1 MFPPIN
7 GSLNSDPATD
17 NRTSKSKSETK
28 LSNATMVLYTQKQK
42 NASTF
47 KQILEK
53 RLNYSSFVK
62 DMEVSSRKVNSI
74 IGAILKSKERELK

>member
-7 GSLNSDPATD
+7 SSLNSDPATD

>member
-7 GSLNSDPATD
+7 HSLNVDLGADS
-17 NRTSKSKSETK
+17 RTSKSKSETK

-42 NASTF
+42 NSNTL

-62 DMEVSSRKVNSI
+62 DM
-74 IGAILKSKERELK
+74 